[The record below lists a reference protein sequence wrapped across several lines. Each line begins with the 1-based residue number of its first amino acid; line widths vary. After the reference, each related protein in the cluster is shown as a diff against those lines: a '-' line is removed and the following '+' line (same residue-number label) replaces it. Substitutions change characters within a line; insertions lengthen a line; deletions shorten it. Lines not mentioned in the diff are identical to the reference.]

1 MSASTER
8 KNRIAAR
15 EAGTDKKT
23 LALQEEAKKKAK
35 SKLRWTWGT
44 IGVIVLVIAILFLNS
59 GFFFTHTTA
68 ATVGGR
74 SYTPAEM
81 SYRYAAEYNT
91 FVNQYGSYASM
102 FGLDTSMGLS
112 GLDSQPCSMVE
123 DGTWRD
129 YFMQAAEQQLVSNT
143 ALLDYAAENGVTLD
157 EDEIAEVDA
166 SFDGLDEAA
175 KLQGYGSAD
184 KFFAAA
190 YGSGVDT
197 ALVRQAALDDALAS
211 KTYQQVHDEQQYT
224 GEELEEYY
232 QGLNGDSDV
241 FEYAYYRVAAET
253 VESTDA
259 EGNATQEV
267 TDETMAAAK
276 ATADAILAA
285 YDSGA
290 APVEAA
296 EDTEAEEP
304 ADETGAEAPEAV
316 AAVEAQAAV
325 VPISIDVTGDYV
337 ARLDA
342 AVGAEVADGVST
354 QRSNV
359 SGRSLGDYKDWL
371 MDSRTAGDATVIEA
385 AGTGYDV
392 LVYLDRNDNHYPTA
406 NVRHILV
413 KAVADADG
421 NYTDEAKAEA
431 LAKAEDILNE
441 WKSGEATE
449 DSFAALA
456 EQYSEDS
463 GSNTNGGLYENVARG
478 QMVEEFDEFC
488 FAGHESGDT
497 AIVYGD
503 NGSYAGYH
511 VMYYVGEGEQ
521 YSDYI
526 AKNAMLSE
534 YMEQWLTDITEG
546 YEVTQGFGSRFVG
559 K

>member
-23 LALQEEAKKKAK
+23 LARQEEARKKAK

-44 IGVIVLVIAILFLNS
+44 IGVIVLIAAILFLNS
-59 GFFFTHTTA
+59 GFFFKHTTA
-68 ATVGGR
+68 ATVGEH
-74 SYTPAEM
+74 SFTPAEV
-81 SYRYAAEYNT
+81 SYRYAGEYNN
-91 FVNQYGSYASM
+91 FVNQYGSYAAM
-102 FGLDTSMGLS
+102 FGLDTSMGLA
-112 GLDSQPCSMVE
+112 GLDSQTCSMIE
-123 DGTWRD
+123 NGTWKD
-129 YFMQAAEQQLVSNT
+129 YFMQAAEQQLVQNA
-143 ALLDYAAENGVTLD
+143 ALLDYAAENGITLD
-157 EDEIAEVDA
+157 EDELAEVDA
-166 SFDGLDEAA
+166 NFEGLDEAA

-190 YGSGVDT
+190 YGSGVDVKI
-197 ALVRQAALDDALAS
+197 VRQAALDDALAS
-211 KTYQQVHDEQQYT
+211 KAYQQVREAKDYT
-224 GEELEEYY
+224 GAELEEYY
-232 QGLNGDSDV
+232 QGLNGESDV

-259 EGNATQEV
+259 DGNTTNAATE
-267 TDETMAAAK
+267 ETMAAAK
-276 ATADAILAA
+276 ETADAILAA
-285 YDSGA
+285 YNELNATADIAG
-290 APVEAA
+290 VE
-296 EDTEAEEP
+296 
-304 ADETGAEAPEAV
+304 G
-316 AAVEAQAAV
+316 
-325 VPISIDVTGDYV
+325 YV
-337 ARLDA
+337 SQLDA
-342 AVGAEVADGVST
+342 AIAGEIADGVST

-359 SGRSLGDYKDWL
+359 SGSSLGDYKDWL
-371 MDSRTAGDATVIEA
+371 MGSRSTGDATVIEA
-385 AGTGYDV
+385 ADTGYDV
-392 LVYLDRNDNHYPTA
+392 LIYLDRNDNHYPTA
-406 NVRHILV
+406 NVRHILI

-431 LAKAEDILNE
+431 LTKAEDILTE
-441 WKSGEATE
+441 WKAGDKTE

-463 GSNTNGGLYENVARG
+463 GSNQNGGLYENVAHG

-488 FAGHESGDT
+488 FAGHKSGDT

-526 AKNAMLSE
+526 ARTQMLSE
-534 YMEQWLTDITEG
+534 YMNQWLTELTEG
-546 YEVTQGFGSRFVG
+546 YEVAHGFGSRFIG

>member
-23 LALQEEAKKKAK
+23 LALQEEARKKAK

-44 IGVIVLVIAILFLNS
+44 VGVIVLIAAILFLNS

-68 ATVGGR
+68 ATVNDH

-81 SYRYAAEYNT
+81 SYRYAGEYNS
-91 FVNQYGSYASM
+91 FVNQYGSYAAM
-102 FGLDTSMGLS
+102 FGLDTSMGIA
-112 GLDSQPCSMVE
+112 GLDSQPCSMIE
-123 DGTWRD
+123 DGTWKD
-129 YFMQAAEQQLVSNT
+129 YFMQAAEQQLISNA
-143 ALLDYAAENGVTLD
+143 ALLDYAAENGITLD

-166 SFDGLDEAA
+166 SFDGLDASA
-175 KLQGYGSAD
+175 KLQGFGSAD
-184 KFFAAA
+184 KFLAAA
-190 YGSGVDT
+190 YGSGVNT

-211 KTYQQVHDEQQYT
+211 KAYQQMRDSKDYT
-224 GEELEEYY
+224 ADELEEYY
-232 QGLNGDSDV
+232 QSLNGESDV

-253 VESTDA
+253 VDSTDA
-259 EGNATQEV
+259 DGNTTSAV

-285 YDSGA
+285 YDSNT

-296 EDTEAEEP
+296 DEPEA
-304 ADETGAEAPEAV
+304 ADGEAAETEAPE

-325 VPISIDVTGDYV
+325 VPISVDVTNDYV

-342 AVGAEVADGVST
+342 AVATEVADASST
-354 QRSNV
+354 HRSNV
-359 SGRSLGDYKDWL
+359 SGSGLGDYKDWL
-371 MDSRTAGDATVIEA
+371 MGNRTAGDAAVIEVA
-385 AGTGYDV
+385 DTGYDV
-392 LVYLDRNDNHYPTA
+392 LVYIDRNDNHYPTA
-406 NVRHILV
+406 NVRHILI

-431 LAKAEDILNE
+431 LTKAEDILTE
-441 WKSGEATE
+441 WKAGEATE
-449 DSFAALA
+449 ESFAALA

-488 FAGHESGDT
+488 FAGHQSGDT

-526 AKNAMLSE
+526 ARNALLSAD
-534 YMEQWLTDITEG
+534 MEQWLTDITEG
-546 YEVTQGFGSRFVG
+546 YEVVRGFGSRFVG